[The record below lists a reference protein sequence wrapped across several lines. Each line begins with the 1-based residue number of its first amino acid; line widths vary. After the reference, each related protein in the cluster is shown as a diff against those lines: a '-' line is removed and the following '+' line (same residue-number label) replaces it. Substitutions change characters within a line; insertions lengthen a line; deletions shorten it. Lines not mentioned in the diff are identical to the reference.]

1 MLLSIL
7 RYTGQPPTK
16 KCAAPPVTCAEGGEP
31 SVHTPGITTP
41 AERING
47 QMPDMVRVQPT
58 QQTRC
63 ELVGDLLLGGW
74 TAEFARLHSATML
87 LSDPGQVPAPP
98 HTSLSTL
105 CLIDLAPEFACTC
118 SCKAA
123 RTVFPTGRHAGPLHG
138 RHQADR
144 TQ

>member
-1 MLLSIL
+1 
-7 RYTGQPPTK
+7 
-16 KCAAPPVTCAEGGEP
+16 
-31 SVHTPGITTP
+31 
-41 AERING
+41 
-47 QMPDMVRVQPT
+47 MPDMVRVQPT

-105 CLIDLAPEFACTC
+105 CLIKGKCGCLKAPPALLSKGPRMMEALVGRQVMAV
-118 SCKAA
+118 S
-123 RTVFPTGRHAGPLHG
+123 RTPSRSHVA
-138 RHQADR
+138 Q
-144 TQ
+144 